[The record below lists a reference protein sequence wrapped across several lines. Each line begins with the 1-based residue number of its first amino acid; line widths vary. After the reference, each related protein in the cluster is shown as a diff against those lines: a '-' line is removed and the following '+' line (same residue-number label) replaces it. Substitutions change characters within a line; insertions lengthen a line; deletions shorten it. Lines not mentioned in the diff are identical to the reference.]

1 MSLIIRSYKISPFRL
16 VAELIVYH
24 AVERTGQSILIVS
37 CSARVSVLFRSYC
50 CKESVPSI
58 SLLISI
64 AYPGN
69 SDVKQLED
77 EIYAEIR
84 GRIKEDDIDAPLR
97 KGQYYYYERT
107 LAGKEYA
114 QHCRRL
120 VPPDAPITVHDMMPT
135 GPDAPVEH
143 IILDENVK
151 AEGHDYYSIG
161 AFKVNLSV

>member
-1 MSLIIRSYKISPFRL
+1 
-16 VAELIVYH
+16 
-24 AVERTGQSILIVS
+24 
-37 CSARVSVLFRSYC
+37 
-50 CKESVPSI
+50 
-58 SLLISI
+58 
-64 AYPGN
+64 
-69 SDVKQLED
+69 
-77 EIYAEIR
+77 
-84 GRIKEDDIDAPLR
+84 
-97 KGQYYYYERT
+97 

-120 VPPDAPITVHDMMPT
+120 VPPDAPITVHDVMPT